1 MNDKTADSNKRRL
14 AVAAISAV
22 ALIILVQFVDSYCT
36 EMFGKTQSLSVRTF
50 LMDPRGM
57 SSEAAVA
64 YMSRGMLPFYL
75 IGALT
80 PFIRSYTDIIGR
92 KMMMI
97 INVALLAVGSA
108 VCLLANN
115 LWIYLLGN
123 GILILGYSLDIHMI
137 YIVDM
142 LPANRRA
149 TVRGIC
155 GGTAMAAAMC
165 IPLFRSLVVGESG
178 YGWQRLFLVGIIGG
192 AICLALVLIY
202 RMPESEKDTKE
213 VRIDTKYDS
222 KLDSK
227 YESRHESKDEPDDKL
242 GQMQSN
248 AEQAGPDA
256 VSYTHLRAHE
266 T

>member
-92 KMMMI
+92 KMMI
-97 INVALLAVGSA
+97 IS
-108 VCLLANN
+108 
-115 LWIYLLGN
+115 
-123 GILILGYSLDIHMI
+123 GI
-137 YIVDM
+137 
-142 LPANRRA
+142 
-149 TVRGIC
+149 
-155 GGTAMAAAMC
+155 
-165 IPLFRSLVVGESG
+165 
-178 YGWQRLFLVGIIGG
+178 W
-192 AICLALVLIY
+192 
-202 RMPESEKDTKE
+202 K
-213 VRIDTKYDS
+213 
-222 KLDSK
+222 
-227 YESRHESKDEPDDKL
+227 
-242 GQMQSN
+242 
-248 AEQAGPDA
+248 
-256 VSYTHLRAHE
+256 
-266 T
+266 